1 MVGEYLADTSKFYF
15 FFLLCSFILVGN
27 TILQKKRIGMF
38 LWPRMQLGVQVH
50 ILCLLNKDLGCSFCS
65 YCMDGFPDLFA
76 FWGNLRLILQIS
88 ISRHVAFCSHFH
100 PHALVPGLLWRQ
112 SREQPRKENS
122 GKRDMFT
129 SLSILE
135 FTAFYGWSARDFY
148 EAVL

>member
-76 FWGNLRLILQIS
+76 F
-88 ISRHVAFCSHFH
+88 
-100 PHALVPGLLWRQ
+100 
-112 SREQPRKENS
+112 
-122 GKRDMFT
+122 
-129 SLSILE
+129 
-135 FTAFYGWSARDFY
+135 
-148 EAVL
+148 